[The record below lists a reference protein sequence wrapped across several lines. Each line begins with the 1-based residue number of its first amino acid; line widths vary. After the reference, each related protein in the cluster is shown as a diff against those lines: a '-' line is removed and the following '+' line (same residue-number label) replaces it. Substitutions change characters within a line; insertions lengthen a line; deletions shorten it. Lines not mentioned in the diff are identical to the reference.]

1 MARTKLTKSYQ
12 IKHSKHIGRPGSGLE
27 YIFQSHFTKFAQI
40 KKFICTDKSLANIR
54 ESSWTYLVVCRIVSV
69 SAEIE
74 NNERVSEFTDPP
86 SLNSDTRMWIQ
97 RRLWITSSA
106 EPDIEH
112 HIHNKV

>member
-1 MARTKLTKSYQ
+1 MTRTKLTKSYQ

-27 YIFQSHFTKFAQI
+27 YNIPKSFYKICTDKN
-40 KKFICTDKSLANIR
+40 FICTDKSLANIR

-69 SAEIE
+69 SAEIQ

-86 SLNSDTRMWIQ
+86 TLNSDMRMWIQ

-106 EPDIEH
+106 EPD
-112 HIHNKV
+112 NV